1 MRTDL
6 DDYFSWE
13 DEEKLEYANAALAPL
28 VPAFQGK
35 LKRVDDDELHLQGQS
50 GDRKFRLKVDFDSGW
65 MTLELRIAN
74 RKGVLSLH
82 RDKDQ
87 ASGAPPEEPDEW
99 DEQDRR
105 ETKEFLAPHIYIEE
119 YADEFAEMK
128 QLLGTLPGNTL
139 PEIAKFMNATQ
150 ASRLLVDAEKLE
162 VGFDPDYY
170 KVRLDQ
176 LLPYAVQFCGW
187 LAGLFEAGDQA
198 VSAKPRVYI
207 GGQAVTGGAL
217 NLVSCQF
224 CGGKVQ
230 LDPAGHC
237 PNCGAVNRV

>member
-13 DEEKLEYANAALAPL
+13 DEEKLEYCNAVLAPL
-28 VPAFQGK
+28 LPTFQGK

-50 GDRKFRLKVDFDSGW
+50 GDRKFRLKIDFDTGW
-65 MTLELRIAN
+65 TTLELRLAN
-74 RKGVLSLH
+74 KKGVLSLH

-87 ASGAPPEEPDEW
+87 ADGAPPEEPDEW

-119 YADEFAEMK
+119 YKDEFEAMK
-128 QLLGTLPGNTL
+128 QLLGTLPGNTVA
-139 PEIAKFMNATQ
+139 EVAKFMNATQ
-150 ASRLLVDAEKLE
+150 ASHVLVDAESLN
-162 VGFDPDYY
+162 VRFDPEYY

-187 LAGLFEAGDQA
+187 LAAMFEAGDQE

-217 NLVSCQF
+217 NLVRCGF
-224 CGGKVQ
+224 CSGMVK
-230 LDPAGHC
+230 LDPAGRC
-237 PNCGAVNRV
+237 PNCGAVNKQ